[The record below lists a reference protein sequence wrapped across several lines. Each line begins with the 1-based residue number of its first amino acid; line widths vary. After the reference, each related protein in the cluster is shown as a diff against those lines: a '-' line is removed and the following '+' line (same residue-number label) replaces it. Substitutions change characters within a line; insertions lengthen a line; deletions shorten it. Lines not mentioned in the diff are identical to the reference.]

1 MKNHRYGPQF
11 IVILA
16 LFTVTGCGD
25 AGREDAGVPE
35 IAPSVRNPEICEA
48 EASQPWVDACI
59 RGVTYRAIG
68 QEPGWELEIGPQRTM
83 MLETDYG
90 EQRHDAVL
98 NSPDRDGRR
107 LAYTASADGVSVT
120 ITIEEEP
127 CQDIMSGEA
136 FPTSVSVTVDGRQL
150 DGCGRPVGMGGGQ

>member
-1 MKNHRYGPQF
+1 MNSYRFVPQF
-11 IVILA
+11 ILLMA
-16 LFTVTGCGD
+16 LVTAAGCGD
-25 AGREDAGVPE
+25 AGRVEADGAE

-48 EASQPWVDACI
+48 EPSQPWVDACI

-68 QEPGWELEIGPQRTM
+68 QEPGWVLEIGPQRTM
-83 MLETDYG
+83 LLETDYG
-90 EQRHDAVL
+90 EHRHEGVL
-98 NSPDRDGRR
+98 APPDRDGRR
-107 LAYTASADGVSVT
+107 LSYTASVGGASIT

-150 DGCGRPVGMGGGQ
+150 DGCGRPVGMGAVQ